1 MEEKLK
7 KQKCELVERLGVH
20 FENKDNLA
28 PVAARIV
35 AYVILSGKK
44 GTTFDD
50 LVLGLCAS
58 KSTISTHLSHL
69 QDLKKIEY
77 FTKTG
82 DRKRYFTI
90 NPETI
95 VQGFIQMLHQWGQEK
110 ELHEELIEYKIKAN
124 EYLDLEEQF
133 TLSFHDSYINYLNEA
148 VKSITILKNKI
159 ETNFKEESI

>member
-1 MEEKLK
+1 MENEELK
-7 KQKCELVERLGVH
+7 KQKSELVERLGIH
-20 FENKDNLA
+20 FENRDNLA
-28 PVAARIV
+28 PVAARILS
-35 AYVILSGKK
+35 YIILNGKK

-69 QDLKKIEY
+69 QGLKKIEY

-90 NPETI
+90 NHKTI
-95 VQGFIQMLHQWGQEK
+95 LQGFTEMLLQWAKEK
-110 ELHEELIEYKIKAN
+110 ELHEEIIEYKIKAN
-124 EYLDLEEQF
+124 EYLDSKEEEF
-133 TLSFHDSYINYLNEA
+133 TIGFHDSYINYLNEA

-159 ETNFKEESI
+159 ETT